1 MTILE
6 WIEGLIIAVGAI
18 MLGLF
23 KLLGIKQKSAE
34 RVTIAQIKK
43 DNEDIKELKAE
54 IKVLLKEKKEG
65 LILLKEGLIREEE
78 LKNRARGYLD
88 TMEICV
94 IRVEEIKNNFAI
106 IAPYLRKSMES
117 TPESMR
123 AFIEFEKIIK
133 ENREIEPPK
142 M

>member
-65 LILLKEGLIREEE
+65 LIREEE
-78 LKNRARGYLD
+78 LKNSARGYLD

-94 IRVEEIKNNFAI
+94 VRVEEIKNAFAI

-123 AFIEFEKIIK
+123 AFIEFEKLIK

>member
-54 IKVLLKEKKEG
+54 IKVLLKEKKER
-65 LILLKEGLIREEE
+65 LIRKEA
-78 LKNRARGYLD
+78 LNNSARGYLD

-94 IRVEEIKNNFAI
+94 LRSEEIKNAFAI

-123 AFIEFEKIIK
+123 AFIEFEKLIK